1 MNQTI
6 PQLIVASYFANNI
19 NFIATCNDI
28 NSPSIITEIESDGEE
43 KLSKFDENIRKKV
56 IEEMIN
62 IYHLIKSV

>member
-28 NSPSIITEIESDGEE
+28 NSPSIITEIENDGEE
-43 KLSKFDENIRKKV
+43 KLSKFDENIKK
-56 IEEMIN
+56 
-62 IYHLIKSV
+62 KSLKK